1 MWYPTLYLLSLPY
14 VISYSLLAISPLCD
28 ILLFTCY
35 LSPMWYPTLY
45 LLSLPYVISY
55 SLLAISPLCDIL
67 LFTCYLSPMW
77 YPTLYLLSLPYVI
90 SYTLLAISPLCDIL
104 LFTCYLSPM
113 WYPTLYLLSLP
124 YVISYSLLAISPLC
138 DIILR
143 TFRFL
148 TPKQFNCFSPN
159 FRLGAR
165 VPDDGYSRKTS
176 LWITFYIKLYVLSLI
191 QIYTFCHWYR
201 FIRFVIDTDLYVLS
215 LIQTYTFC
223 HWYRLIRFV
232 IDADTYISF
241 NWWYNN
247 LNRKSS
253 NMHTLSFRTESTHA
267 YQTKH
272 LSYTCFVKLY
282 FKWSEVYIK
291 HKIYNN

>member
-1 MWYPTLYLLSLPY
+1 
-14 VISYSLLAISPLCD
+14 VIY
-28 ILLFTCY
+28 
-35 LSPMWYPTLY
+35 
-45 LLSLPYVISY
+45 
-55 SLLAISPLCDIL
+55 
-67 LFTCYLSPMW
+67 
-77 YPTLYLLSLPYVI
+77 
-90 SYTLLAISPLCDIL
+90 
-104 LFTCYLSPM
+104 
-113 WYPTLYLLSLP
+113 
-124 YVISYSLLAISPLC
+124 YSLLAISPLC

-232 IDADTYISF
+232 IDTDLYVLSLMQTHIFHSIDDTINWIGNQAICIHSLLELKLRTRTKQNIYHIPALWNCISNDQRYI
-241 NWWYNN
+241 
-247 LNRKSS
+247 LNTKSTITRS
-253 NMHTLSFRTESTHA
+253 LMLC
-267 YQTKH
+267 
-272 LSYTCFVKLY
+272 LM
-282 FKWSEVYIK
+282 
-291 HKIYNN
+291 